1 MAPNPLGDI
10 RGMELTAIRPYKN
23 NPRVKPKKAIEQTA
37 KSIREFGWQQPI
49 VVDGDMVIIVGH
61 TRYEAA
67 KLLGEPL
74 VPVIVADD
82 LTPEQVRAYRIM
94 DNRARDYTTWDFP
107 LLISELDGLDEDFA
121 DVLDLDDWKAII
133 DQYENAQNDDSDVS
147 PDLDPD
153 VSSSLT
159 DGFKLSVV
167 FDTQENADRA
177 APGILDMPG
186 VVNVAYAHG

>member
-1 MAPNPLGDI
+1 MAPSPLGDV

-74 VPVIVADD
+74 VPVIVADH
-82 LTPEQVRAYRIM
+82 LTPDQVRAYRIM

-107 LLISELDGLDEDFA
+107 LLIGELEGLDEGFA
-121 DVLDLDDWKAII
+121 DVLDLEDWQAVIARF
-133 DQYENAQNDDSDVS
+133 EDSSSSDDVS

-153 VSSSLT
+153 VSSRLT